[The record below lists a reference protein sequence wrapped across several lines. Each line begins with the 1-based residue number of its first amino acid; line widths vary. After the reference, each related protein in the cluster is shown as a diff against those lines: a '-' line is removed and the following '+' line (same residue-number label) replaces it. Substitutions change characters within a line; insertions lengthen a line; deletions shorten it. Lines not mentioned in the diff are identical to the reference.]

1 MRRNTVLLISDDHR
15 LANSIQKLLDPIA
28 HLRLEIVPGYD
39 SATGFLRRNEVVLI
53 LAHLSAKFEAENICN
68 LVKTQAAVQQKTA
81 IVVIGEPVFAE
92 QGLSLLRHGIAEYLE
107 RPLNISRFSYLL
119 ETLTVR
125 VRYEAAAQAASDEQL
140 VIDQDYLFSP
150 HESMAQVMDQ
160 VRRVAPVGTNILLQG
175 ETGSGKTRLARV
187 IHGLSPRRD
196 LTFQVINCA
205 ALTPSLIESEMFGH
219 VKGAF
224 TGADRNRIGKFA
236 EVGSGTLLL
245 DEVNSLPVEIQA
257 KLLRAVE
264 DRVFEPVGSNQ
275 PIPLQARVIAASNR
289 PLEQE
294 VDAGRFRSDLY
305 FRLNVVT
312 FNLPPLREQP
322 RIMPPMIHRF
332 IKQFAGMA
340 QRDITGITPEA
351 MAALRSYS
359 WPGNIRELRNA
370 IERAVALRVS
380 GLIQLEDL
388 PDAVRGCTGQLIP
401 PAIADTAP
409 TLAKSRGEAEAQF
422 IVGALKRNNNN
433 RQRTAL
439 ELGISRMTLYKKLHL
454 YNLFGAG

>member
-1 MRRNTVLLISDDHR
+1 MRNTVLLISSDHG
-15 LANSIQKLLDPIA
+15 LANSIQKLLDPVA

-53 LAHLSAKFEAENICN
+53 LAHLSAKFETEDIAK
-68 LVKTQAAVQQKTA
+68 LVQGQAAVQRKTA
-81 IVVIGEPVFAE
+81 TVVLGEPVLAE
-92 QGLSLLRHGIAEYLE
+92 QGLSLLRLGVADYLE
-107 RPLNISRFSYLL
+107 RPLNISRLSYLL

-125 VRYEAAAQAASDEQL
+125 ARYEAAAKEASNEHL
-140 VIDQDYLFSP
+140 AIDQDYLFSP
-150 HESMAQVMDQ
+150 HESMGQVMDQ

-187 IHGLSPRRD
+187 IHELSPRRD
-196 LTFQVINCA
+196 LSFQVINCA

-224 TGADRNRIGKFA
+224 TGADRNRTGKFA
-236 EVGSGTLLL
+236 EVESGTLLL

-264 DRVFEPVGSNQ
+264 ERVFEPVGSNQ

-289 PLEQE
+289 QLEQE

-322 RIMPPMIHRF
+322 KIMPSMINRF
-332 IKQFAGMA
+332 IRQFAELA

-359 WPGNIRELRNA
+359 WPGNVRELRNA
-370 IERAVALRVS
+370 IERAV
-380 GLIQLEDL
+380 
-388 PDAVRGCTGQLIP
+388 
-401 PAIADTAP
+401 
-409 TLAKSRGEAEAQF
+409 
-422 IVGALKRNNNN
+422 
-433 RQRTAL
+433 
-439 ELGISRMTLYKKLHL
+439 
-454 YNLFGAG
+454 